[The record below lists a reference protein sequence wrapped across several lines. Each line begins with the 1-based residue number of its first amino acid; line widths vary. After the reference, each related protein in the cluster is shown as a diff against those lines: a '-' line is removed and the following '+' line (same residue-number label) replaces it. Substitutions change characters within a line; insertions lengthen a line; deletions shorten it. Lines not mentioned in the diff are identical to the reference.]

1 MGLNGYRDLLAW
13 QKSMELVTDIY
24 KVTIRFPKDELY
36 GLTSQLRRAGVSI
49 ASNLAEGHG
58 RNSTNEFGHFI
69 GLSRGSLSE
78 VETQLE
84 IAKALGYLEDRAAD
98 ELLRKAATLG
108 RMLTG
113 LRSWS
118 SRKGR

>member
-1 MGLNGYRDLLAW
+1 MGYRDLVAW
-13 QKSMELVTDIY
+13 QKAMELVTELY
-24 KVTIRFPKDELY
+24 KITKHFPKDELY

-58 RNSTNEFGHFI
+58 RNSTNEFHNFI

-84 IAKALGYLEDRAAD
+84 ISKSLSYIKREVAD
-98 ELLRKAATLG
+98 ELLDRSATLG

-118 SRKGR
+118 LQKER